1 MHIISR
7 PEWGSTQPDGF
18 GSRSVGSLDKWL
30 HHTATKTPAAD
41 LTQAQESAIV
51 RGIEK
56 SRPDLGSRMPYTFLV
71 FPSGRVYQGHS
82 INRIGA
88 HTAGHNSKSVGISLV
103 GNYSTSGVTTAMFAA
118 VVSLLRW
125 GVEQKWWNYPTLNG
139 GHRDTKPTQC
149 PGNNAYPLIPGIN
162 QAGLGATEVA
172 NPLPI
177 PPITPPPAPAPG
189 KLDVDGAFGT
199 GTTKEFQRALG
210 VDPDGVLSSQYPSV
224 HNKGLLTA
232 QWDTTNPQ
240 GSLAV
245 ARFQRFLHSNGHYNG
260 KFDGLFGPGTI
271 TGTQNWLGTRPDGT
285 ISIPDSSMVRA
296 LQVALNEGRVH
307 RV

>member
-18 GSRSVGSLDKWL
+18 GSRSIGSLDKWL
-30 HHTATKTPAAD
+30 HHTATNTPSEG
-41 LTQAQESAIV
+41 LSQAEESAIV
-51 RGIEK
+51 RQIEK

-103 GNYSTSGVTTAMFAA
+103 GNYSTSGVTKAMHAA
-118 VVSLLRW
+118 VVALLQH
-125 GVEQKWWNYPTLNG
+125 GVSAGWWNYPTLNG
-139 GHRDTKPTQC
+139 GHRDTKATQC

-162 QAGLGATEVA
+162 QAGLGAVEVT
-172 NPLPI
+172 NPLPSA
-177 PPITPPPAPAPG
+177 PRPPAPAPG
-189 KLDVDGAFGT
+189 ELGVDGSFGT
-199 GTTKEFQRALG
+199 ATTKKFQEALG
-210 VDPDGVLSSQYPSV
+210 VDPDGVLSGQYPSA

-232 QWDTTNPQ
+232 QWDTTDPQ

-245 ARFQRFLHSNGHYNG
+245 ARFQRFLHSKGHYSG

-296 LQVALNEGRVH
+296 LQVALNEGRIH